1 MPKKSRRPKGRSKKW
16 SRANAMNFALTAVI
30 AVSMVLGSIVV
41 FGSAAPQ
48 PSAPA
53 PTAPIVATSAP
64 PPVVQPASTA
74 TVVIT
79 ATIGVSATPAAP
91 TPTP

>member
-30 AVSMVLGSIVV
+30 ALSMVLGSIVV

-53 PTAPIVATSAP
+53 PTVPPIVATAA
-64 PPVVQPASTA
+64 PPVVPTA
-74 TVVIT
+74 TEVISPTVISSPTT
-79 ATIGVSATPAAP
+79 APPTSTP
-91 TPTP
+91 